1 MSGLAEAAPHLSPR
15 RLNSPL
21 PAPASCSVRD
31 AEGRA
36 IRSLLIDLF
45 SHPHDE
51 PVADDA
57 FNAAALRVF
66 RYQCSRNSA
75 YAAFARR
82 RERTHQTVTHW
93 TEIPA
98 VPTAAF
104 KEVPLVAG
112 DPGDAEAVF
121 RTSGTTHGDEKRG
134 THYMLDIGIYHF
146 ALIPTFAAC
155 VLPDGAEMMMV
166 SLIPP
171 ASDMPGS
178 SLSHMVS
185 VLVDRL
191 GGPGSGFVATAAAGI
206 DDERLSRTLTQAQ
219 DDQVPVCVLGTSF
232 AFVHWLDD
240 VAARGDHFTLPPG
253 SRIMDTGGYKG
264 RSREI
269 AEDELRGLYDRLL
282 GVPAEFCVNE
292 YGMTELCSQFYDSAL
307 RDHVR
312 GRTASRRKLVPP
324 WVRTRVVDPESLEPL
339 PAGQTGLLQHLD
351 LANAFSVAAVQT
363 EDLGVLVDGGFTLLG
378 RAPGAVPRGC
388 SIAMDLLLDS
398 VRERRA

>member
-1 MSGLAEAAPHLSPR
+1 
-15 RLNSPL
+15 
-21 PAPASCSVRD
+21 VRD

-36 IRSLLIDLF
+36 IRSLLTDLF
-45 SHPHDE
+45 GHPPDE
-51 PVADDA
+51 PVADDV

-66 RYQCSRNSA
+66 RYQYSRNSA

-82 RERTHQTVTHW
+82 RGCTPEAVRDW

-112 DPGDAEAVF
+112 DAGDAEAVF
-121 RTSGTTHGDEKRG
+121 RTSGTTHGEEKRG
-134 THYMLDIGIYHF
+134 THYLLDVGIYHF

-155 VLPDGAEMMMV
+155 VLPDGAELLMA
-166 SLIPP
+166 SLVPP
-171 ASDMPGS
+171 STDMPGS

-185 VLVDRL
+185 VVVDRL
-191 GGPGSGFVATAAAGI
+191 GAPGSGFYATAAAGI
-206 DDERLSRTLTQAQ
+206 DHERLGRTLALAQ
-219 DDQVPVCVLGTSF
+219 RDQMPVCLLGTSF

-240 VAARGDHFTLPPG
+240 LAARGDSFTLPAG

-269 AEDELRGLYDRLL
+269 AEDELRGLYSRLL
-282 GVPAEFCVNE
+282 GVPAEYCVNE

-312 GRTASRRKLVPP
+312 GRAAPRRKLVPP
-324 WVRTRVVDPESLEPL
+324 WVRTRVVDPESLQPL
-339 PAGQTGLLQHLD
+339 AAGQTGLLQHFD

-363 EDLGVLVDGGFTLLG
+363 EDLGVLVDDGFALLG

-388 SIAMDLLLDS
+388 SIAMDMLLDA
-398 VRERRA
+398 VRDRRT

>member
-1 MSGLAEAAPHLSPR
+1 VKDAEA
-15 RLNSPL
+15 
-21 PAPASCSVRD
+21 
-31 AEGRA
+31 RA
-36 IRSLLIDLF
+36 IRSLVTDLF
-45 SHPHDE
+45 GHPPDE

-66 RYQCSRNSA
+66 RYQYSRNSA
-75 YAAFARR
+75 YAAFADRR
-82 RERTHQTVTHW
+82 GRTPASISHW

-112 DPGDAEAVF
+112 DAGDAEAVF

-134 THYMLDIGIYHF
+134 THYLLDVGIYHF

-155 VLPDGAEMMMV
+155 VLPDGAELLMA
-166 SLIPP
+166 SLIP
-171 ASDMPGS
+171 SSKDMPGS

-191 GGPGSGFVATAAAGI
+191 GAPGSGFYATAAAGI
-206 DDERLSRTLTQAQ
+206 DPERLGRTLKQAQ
-219 DDQVPVCVLGTSF
+219 RDQVPVCILGTSF

-240 VAARGDHFTLPPG
+240 LAARGDSFTLPAG

-269 AEDELRGLYDRLL
+269 AEDELRGLYSRLL
-282 GVPAEFCVNE
+282 GVPAEYCVNE

-312 GRTASRRKLVPP
+312 GRAALRRKLVPP
-324 WVRTRVVDPESLEPL
+324 WVRTRVVDPESLQPL
-339 PAGQTGLLQHLD
+339 SAGATGLLQHFD

-363 EDLGVLVDGGFTLLG
+363 EDLGVLLDDGFALLG

-388 SIAMDLLLDS
+388 SIAMDLLLDA
-398 VRERRA
+398 VRHRRT